1 MFVLQLASCVVEVA
15 SFPRLQC
22 LHPHCISRS
31 SPAPCVRYALAI
43 CQAYSTVPRRL
54 KTEPRTGGG
63 HEGRRG
69 EERRGSRWM
78 KIQYHKSRD
87 TLFSFCG
94 CSCRCRHSITTPTAV
109 LCCAVLC
116 SALLV
121 YLATSQV
128 PAMPAQCNL
137 ANQSC
142 HRDRVPLPPFA
153 AIHLSLY
160 AVQLSRVCAAICG
173 DCEAFGPSLAA

>member
-1 MFVLQLASCVVEVA
+1 VPPPPLYLQVQSGIT
-15 SFPRLQC
+15 R
-22 LHPHCISRS
+22 
-31 SPAPCVRYALAI
+31 ALPFSNLPGLLYRA
-43 CQAYSTVPRRL
+43 QKAEDAAQNWRRVG
-54 KTEPRTGGG
+54 E
-63 HEGRRG
+63 EAMRG
-69 EERRGSRWM
+69 EERLEMDEYTAPSVSRHALL
-78 KIQYHKSRD
+78 ILQLQLQLQVQAPHHD
-87 TLFSFCG
+87 
-94 CSCRCRHSITTPTAV
+94 PN
-109 LCCAVLC
+109 CCAVLC

-142 HRDRVPLPPFA
+142 HRDQVPLPPFA